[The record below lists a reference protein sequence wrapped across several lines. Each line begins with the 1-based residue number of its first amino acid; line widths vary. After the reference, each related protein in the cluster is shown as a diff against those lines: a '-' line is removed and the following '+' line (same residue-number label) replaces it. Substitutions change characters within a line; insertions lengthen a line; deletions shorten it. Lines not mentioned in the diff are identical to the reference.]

1 MGILRLK
8 EMLRKLAPFLILL
21 LFIGWASP
29 ASAGFG
35 VSPPR
40 IKNHQLTPGSIYPVK
55 IMLLRSSA
63 EEDLRAVVKFTAQ
76 EMEPW
81 IKIDKGEEFVL
92 PAGELQV
99 PMTVTF
105 NIPKNAELGNYTGNI
120 NIKVL
125 PKDGGSGVSI
135 ALGARIDIDIALT
148 NVSNPDFLVR
158 TVSVPDF
165 EKLGSPWN
173 WKFWSKIFD
182 SFFYRV
188 RVLASVENTSSVDTA
203 PSKISLE
210 VYDLV
215 KSKVLEYG
223 EDKTMEKI
231 KAFSTG
237 NVEASFPTK
246 LPPGQYWGKVKVYK
260 ENEIV
265 NFYEIAFSVEKPGV
279 LGAGAR
285 SLGAGPWLL
294 LGGLVFVSVFLVA
307 FLIKIRFWRFV
318 FVLLLLPT
326 KPLAKN
332 VGVAASGI
340 NKGFWRWIA
349 KQAEK
354 HKDK

>member
-1 MGILRLK
+1 MLK
-8 EMLRKLAPFLILL
+8 KIMPFLILV
-21 LFIGWASP
+21 LFIGWATP
-29 ASAGFG
+29 ALAGFG

-63 EEDLRAVVKFTAQ
+63 EEELRAVVKIDAP
-76 EMEPW
+76 EIESW
-81 IKIDKGEEFVL
+81 IKLDKEDEFVL

-125 PKDGGSGVSI
+125 PKDRGAGVSI

-148 NVSNPDFLVR
+148 NVSDPDFLVR
-158 TVSVPDF
+158 TVSIPDF
-165 EKLGSPWN
+165 ERLGSPWN

-182 SFFYRV
+182 RFFYRIRIV
-188 RVLASVENTSSVDTA
+188 ANVENTSSVDTA

-210 VYDLV
+210 VYDLA
-215 KSKVLEYG
+215 KNNLLESS
-223 EDKTMEKI
+223 EDKTMKKV

-237 NVEASFPTK
+237 SVEAAFPTK
-246 LPPGQYWGKVKVYK
+246 LATGQYWGKVKIYK
-260 ENEIV
+260 ENEVV
-265 NFYEIAFSVEKPGV
+265 NFYEIAFSVENPGV

-285 SLGAGPWLL
+285 SLGAGPWAL
-294 LGGLVFVSVFLVA
+294 LGGLIFVCVFVVVL
-307 FLIKIRFWRFV
+307 LIRIRFWRFILA
-318 FVLLLLPT
+318 LLLLPT

-332 VGVAASGI
+332 VGAAASGV
-340 NKGFWRWIA
+340 NKNFWKWIA